1 MRCWTNENTRDVSS
15 HTTTRCINQNEHHFV
30 GASFLVGAQLQRH
43 CSHIHIIHWCYIIIV
58 RAPYVIKLFASSH
71 TYKSVH
77 HRWLLAQDSGMRE
90 AAWHHRREGT
100 GRDLG
105 CLRRS
110 SVSVTNINI
119 RIGVPQKGGLWVR
132 KEVRYPRVIPIKRRS
147 KSPGEIGEFAQ
158 VDFHSRML

>member
-1 MRCWTNENTRDVSS
+1 
-15 HTTTRCINQNEHHFV
+15 
-30 GASFLVGAQLQRH
+30 
-43 CSHIHIIHWCYIIIV
+43 
-58 RAPYVIKLFASSH
+58 
-71 TYKSVH
+71 
-77 HRWLLAQDSGMRE
+77 MRE

-119 RIGVPQKGGLWVR
+119 RIGVRHKERRPVG
-132 KEVRYPRVIPIKRRS
+132 KEVRYPRVTPIKRRS
-147 KSPGEIGEFAQ
+147 TKSPGEIGEFAQ